1 MATSTIVITF
11 NSDFTA
17 GQYIQLRRRNPLDF
31 TDFATLL
38 ETWGITRTANNVVKI
53 LAPTATAGENSAVAY
68 LQAFKIDFNG
78 TNLYNITRSLNVVTI
93 SFKDGLSINW
103 EFYEFTT
110 NGGATSTITNVAPST
125 FTVVEVPTTQ
135 TTTTVETVNDTV
147 TTINTDPVTDITL
160 EVVTDTVT
168 STTVN
173 TTSPEVISTIFS
185 TATKICSNVN
195 VTIETSELATKIYIN
210 DILTNFTNTNNPV
223 TFPVIRGLNNY
234 IRLENGSGFII
245 EYPTIPKIYFD
256 YLTSEN
262 INISVTQYLTG
273 ATLNVSVINKVGLT
287 LQYSLDNVNWQT
299 SSIFTGQEVGTRF
312 LYVRDQFGCLKSK
325 EYTVTELGT
334 REAFFRI
341 SKANSIN
348 FSKVEVIN
356 GCTIFANDENSLACA
371 SLQQYKHITD
381 TLFQTCDTTTIQF
394 KSNYKTVSAVLRDSN
409 GSETALTINKKSAN
423 LNRFQGLDAMYY
435 KYREGKLA
443 IYFDTGNSY
452 DEFGTIIGTYT
463 LGGNLPEFAIIGQY
477 ISIDTLGIFE
487 IVDVLYDEVKNKRV
501 IIINYTHN
509 GGTISTIV
517 ESVYDVLKY
526 EIYEFVIDWSLF
538 SLGKYTVH
546 ITNTDA
552 TNGTRLDSSERVS
565 LLTEQLNTLAIS
577 YSNNNNRDIFYKY
590 GLVNF
595 IRIPYV
601 KFIAVQQDDNEI
613 NITDD
618 NTVVVE
624 SSVYEKNEITFD
636 VLTDQLMRK
645 LVVALSCENLFIN
658 GIGYVKD
665 GNVSSENIDNTNLY
679 EVKATLIKTNVSYTN
694 FKQGYTGIDAETQG
708 TTSGRPSG
716 RPSNN
721 IPQIITTGTNFI
733 KS

>member
-1 MATSTIVITF
+1 MATSKIVITF

-31 TDFATLL
+31 ANFATIL
-38 ETWGITRTANNVVKI
+38 ETWQVTRISYNVVKI
-53 LAPTATAGENSAVAY
+53 LTPTATPGEISAISY
-68 LQAFKIDFNG
+68 KHAFLVDYGG
-78 TNLYNITRSLNVVTI
+78 TGLYDITQVLNVVTI
-93 SFKDGLSINW
+93 YFKEGLSIDW

-110 NGGATSTITNVAPST
+110 NGGATSTLTNVAPQT
-125 FTVVEVPTTQ
+125 FKLVGVA
-135 TTTTVETVNDTV
+135 
-147 TTINTDPVTDITL
+147 
-160 EVVTDTVT
+160 
-168 STTVN
+168 SY
-173 TTSPEVISTIFS
+173 S

-195 VTIETSELATKIYIN
+195 VTIGTSELATKIYIN
-210 DILTNFTNTNNPV
+210 DVLTNFTNTNNPV
-223 TFPVIRGLNNY
+223 TFPVIRGLDNY
-234 IRLENGSGFII
+234 IRLENATGDII
-245 EYPTIPKIYFD
+245 EYPAIAKVYYD

-262 INISVTQYLTG
+262 INVAIYQYLTG

-299 SSIFTGQEVGTRF
+299 SNIFTGQEVGTRF
-312 LYVRDQFGCLKSK
+312 LYVRDQFNCVKSK
-325 EYTVTELGT
+325 EFTVTALGT
-334 REAFFRI
+334 RDSFFRI

-356 GCTIFANDENSLACA
+356 GCTIFANDENSLACG
-371 SLQQYKHITD
+371 SLQKYKHITD
-381 TLFQTCDTTTIQF
+381 TLFQTCDITTIQF
-394 KSNYKTVSAVLRDSN
+394 KSNYETVSAVLRNANNSD
-409 GSETALTINKKSAN
+409 TTLTVNKKSNN
-423 LNRFQGLDAMYY
+423 LGRFQRLDALYY

-443 IYFDTGNSY
+443 VYFENGNYY
-452 DEFGTIIGTYT
+452 DEFGTVLGTYT
-463 LGGNLPEFAIIGQY
+463 LGGNLPEFAIIGQF
-477 ISIDTLGIFE
+477 ISVGTLGVYE
-487 IVDVLYDEVKNKRV
+487 IVDVLYDEAKNKRV
-501 IIINYTHN
+501 IIVNYSYT
-509 GGTISTIV
+509 GIDIVETIV
-517 ESVYDVLKY
+517 ESIYDVLPY
-526 EIYEFVIDWSLF
+526 EVYEFIIDWSSF
-538 SLGKYTVH
+538 SIGKYTVH
-546 ITNTDA
+546 ITNSDTI
-552 TNGTRLDSSERVS
+552 NGTRLDSSERVS
-565 LLTEQLNTLAIS
+565 LLTEQLNTLAIA
-577 YSNNNNRDIFYKY
+577 YSNNNNKDIFYKY
-590 GLVNF
+590 GMVNF

-694 FKQGYTGIDAETQG
+694 FKDGLLGIDNTSG
-708 TTSGRPSG
+708 TTSG

-721 IPQIITTGTNFI
+721 IPQIITTGINFI